1 MKLLIVDSNS
11 ILNRG
16 FYGVRPLTTK
26 EGIFTNGIFGF
37 FGIFLKLESELK
49 PDMTAFAFDLSAPTF
64 RHKMYADYKGNR
76 KGMPDEL
83 GMQLPFLKDLITA
96 LGYPIV
102 ELEGYEADDILG
114 TLGKRCSEAGQE
126 CYIASGDRDMFQLVD
141 NHVTVVLA
149 SSKGG
154 KAEYIP
160 FTPEAI
166 QEKYGV
172 TPRQMIDVKALMGD
186 SSDNIPG
193 VAGVGEKTAL
203 DLIQKFK
210 SLDGVYSHLDADGIR
225 PAVKKKLEAGKDSAY
240 LSYRLA
246 EINQNSPVP
255 CSIQD
260 LARRHQDK
268 AKVYSILNRLEMY
281 TLVKRFGLSAE
292 DLAQGQDAI
301 PDSVK
306 NGEPSTLEIKIVPNP
321 LAEDI
326 SKILEAFSKEEA
338 LSLLVLFH
346 EDRPEAFGFSVKDT
360 VYCIQEDASER
371 LSVLL
376 KRAQELHIPIQT
388 HNCKSLYRFAMLHD
402 LELGEIAFDSALAA
416 YLLSPN
422 STEYPVDKLL
432 TQYPVSN
439 IDFKGEIPEGT
450 EGFAKLCGGF
460 PELCRKLSKLIQ
472 NNEQE
477 DLLHTIE
484 IPLSEVLA
492 SMEQIGFELDTN
504 GIAQFGKT
512 LGIDIADLQKSIWED
527 AGYEFNINSPKQLGE
542 VLFIKLGLPSA
553 KKTKSGYSTNAEVL
567 DGLRGQHPIIEKILQ
582 FRQLTKL
589 KSTYVEGLLKV
600 VASDGR
606 VHSSF
611 NQTETRTGRISSAE
625 PNMQN
630 IPVRTELGSNLR
642 KFFRAKDDCL
652 LVDADYSQIE
662 LRVLASISKDQNM
675 IDAFQNG
682 EDIHT
687 TTASQVFNQPP
698 LFVTPL
704 MRSRAKAVNFGIV
717 YGISAFSLSNDIG
730 VSVSE
735 ADQYIKNYLKTYSG
749 VRKYMEE
756 TKELARKQGYVT
768 TLFHRRR
775 YLPELAASNRNTRAF
790 GERVAM
796 NTPIQGTAADIIK
809 IAMVRVYHRLKKD
822 GLKSRLLLQIHD
834 ELIVEAPIEEAEQVK
849 VLLKEE
855 MEDAVHLA
863 VPMEVAAKTGKT
875 WYESK

>member
-83 GMQLPFLKDLITA
+83 GMQLPYLKDLITA

-141 NHVTVVLA
+141 SRVTVVLA

-154 KAEYIP
+154 KAEYTP

-172 TPRQMIDVKALMGD
+172 SPRQMIDVKALMGD

-203 DLIQKFK
+203 DLIQKFQ

-225 PAVKKKLEAGKDSAY
+225 PAVRKKLEAGKESAY

-246 EINQNSPVP
+246 EINQNSPVS

-260 LARRHQDK
+260 LARRPQDK
-268 AKVYSILNRLEMY
+268 AKAYSILNRLEMY

-292 DLAQGQDAI
+292 DLAQGQVVI
-301 PDSVK
+301 PDSVE
-306 NGEPSTLEIKIVPNP
+306 NGKPSVLEMNFISDPLVEETLKTLEG
-321 LAEDI
+321 
-326 SKILEAFSKEEA
+326 FSKGEA
-338 LSLLVLFH
+338 LSLLVTFQ
-346 EDRPEAFGFSVKDT
+346 EDKPEVFGFTAGNT
-360 VYCIQEDASER
+360 VYCIQEDVSEK
-371 LSVLL
+371 LSALL
-376 KRAQELHIPIQT
+376 KKAQELHIPIQT
-388 HNCKSLYRFAMLHD
+388 HNCKSLYRFTMLHG
-402 LELGEIAFDSALAA
+402 LELGEVSFDSALAA

-432 TQYPVSN
+432 AQYPAGQLE
-439 IDFKGEIPEGT
+439 IKGEIPEKM
-450 EGFAKLCGGF
+450 EDFAKLCGGF
-460 PELCRKLSKLIQ
+460 PELCKKLAERIQ
-472 NNEQE
+472 HNEQE

-492 SMEQIGFELDTN
+492 SMELIGFELDTD

-512 LGIDIADLQKSIWED
+512 LDADIVNLQKAIWED
-527 AGYEFNINSPKQLGE
+527 AGYEFNINSPKQLGD
-542 VLFIKLGLPSA
+542 VLFIKLGLPTA

-567 DGLRGQHPIIEKILQ
+567 VGVWGQ
-582 FRQLTKL
+582 
-589 KSTYVEGLLKV
+589 
-600 VASDGR
+600 
-606 VHSSF
+606 
-611 NQTETRTGRISSAE
+611 
-625 PNMQN
+625 
-630 IPVRTELGSNLR
+630 
-642 KFFRAKDDCL
+642 
-652 LVDADYSQIE
+652 
-662 LRVLASISKDQNM
+662 LAI
-675 IDAFQNG
+675 
-682 EDIHT
+682 
-687 TTASQVFNQPP
+687 
-698 LFVTPL
+698 
-704 MRSRAKAVNFGIV
+704 IV
-717 YGISAFSLSNDIG
+717 YILVLG
-730 VSVSE
+730 V
-735 ADQYIKNYLKTYSG
+735 L
-749 VRKYMEE
+749 
-756 TKELARKQGYVT
+756 
-768 TLFHRRR
+768 
-775 YLPELAASNRNTRAF
+775 
-790 GERVAM
+790 
-796 NTPIQGTAADIIK
+796 
-809 IAMVRVYHRLKKD
+809 
-822 GLKSRLLLQIHD
+822 
-834 ELIVEAPIEEAEQVK
+834 
-849 VLLKEE
+849 
-855 MEDAVHLA
+855 
-863 VPMEVAAKTGKT
+863 
-875 WYESK
+875 W